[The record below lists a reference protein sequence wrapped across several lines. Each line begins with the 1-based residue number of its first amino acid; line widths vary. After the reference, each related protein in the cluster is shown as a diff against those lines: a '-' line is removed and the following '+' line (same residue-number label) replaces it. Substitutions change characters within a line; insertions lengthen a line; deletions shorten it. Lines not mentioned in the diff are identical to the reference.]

1 MRQVIERFTI
11 TTKIKQVCFEDG
23 GWYMKRCL
31 KWLSFALT
39 LTAVL
44 FCTAAM
50 AEIVDSGEFN
60 NITWT
65 LNDFGLLEL
74 SGTGGIS
81 FTSSSSVPWADY
93 YSSINE
99 VIIDNG
105 VTSIGLNAF
114 SDCSSL
120 TSITIPEGVTSIGDR
135 AFYNCSSLTSIT
147 IPDGVTSI
155 GDRAFEDCRKL
166 TSITIPDSVTSIG
179 DSAFS
184 CCSSLISI
192 TIPEGVTSIRY
203 GAFYDC
209 SSLTS
214 VTIPDSVTSIG
225 LIAFSGCS
233 SLTSITIPDGVTS
246 IGGNAFYGC
255 SSLTSITI
263 PDGVTSIGGGAFYN
277 CSAVRYAN
285 LGSNGAQ
292 SLSLAG
298 YTFRVPGTSYDL
310 RYLFS
315 DAEID
320 GLELTDAES
329 DITEIT
335 IPEGVTS
342 IGGSAFYGCSNLTSV
357 TIPDGVT
364 SIAGGAF
371 CNCSSLTSITIPDS
385 VTSIGGSAFSGC
397 SSLTSITIP
406 DSVTSIGDRAFYNCS
421 SLTSITIPDSVTS
434 IGKMAFYGCSLK
446 KVQISSMDINI
457 DLDAFELIN
466 YGYWDDEGIYQPLYY
481 PVFYCY
487 EMSDAEV
494 YADTHGFPKVLLD
507 GVEPGEYTS
516 IEMPEKLTIV
526 FSGTTQLPIIIFP
539 DLPGQN
545 VILTSSNENVVTVDE
560 NGTLT
565 PVSTGTAK
573 ITATVRGVSAQ
584 TLVTVAPRI
593 RSFNIPDTVYVMK
606 KRTADVPI
614 SFTPASAL
622 VFYHTRSGT
631 PRLLLL
637 MKGEF

>member
-1 MRQVIERFTI
+1 M
-11 TTKIKQVCFEDG
+11 
-23 GWYMKRCL
+23 
-31 KWLSFALT
+31 
-39 LTAVL
+39 
-44 FCTAAM
+44 
-50 AEIVDSGEFN
+50 
-60 NITWT
+60 
-65 LNDFGLLEL
+65 
-74 SGTGGIS
+74 
-81 FTSSSSVPWADY
+81 
-93 YSSINE
+93 
-99 VIIDNG
+99 
-105 VTSIGLNAF
+105 
-114 SDCSSL
+114 
-120 TSITIPEGVTSIGDR
+120 
-135 AFYNCSSLTSIT
+135 
-147 IPDGVTSI
+147 
-155 GDRAFEDCRKL
+155 
-166 TSITIPDSVTSIG
+166 
-179 DSAFS
+179 
-184 CCSSLISI
+184 
-192 TIPEGVTSIRY
+192 
-203 GAFYDC
+203 
-209 SSLTS
+209 
-214 VTIPDSVTSIG
+214 
-225 LIAFSGCS
+225 
-233 SLTSITIPDGVTS
+233 
-246 IGGNAFYGC
+246 
-255 SSLTSITI
+255 
-263 PDGVTSIGGGAFYN
+263 
-277 CSAVRYAN
+277 
-285 LGSNGAQ
+285 
-292 SLSLAG
+292 
-298 YTFRVPGTSYDL
+298 

-342 IGGSAFYGCSNLTSV
+342 IGGSAFYGCSNLTSVTIPDSVTSIGGSAFSGCSSLTSITIPEGVTSIGKWAFADCSNLTSV

-622 VFYHTRSGT
+622 VFLSYEIGDTSIASVDERGVLNGIELGTTTLTVSDSVSGT
-631 PRLLLL
+631 SKTVDVCTCYPVSAISFEKSSVTLAEGLSAQLTANVTMRDQSCVNQLVTFSSNNTGVATVDSVYGTVTGVS
-637 MKGEF
+637 KGTATITARSANGKTATCTVTVRTPNKLTLPAGLKAVPAEAFTATNADQYIIPSGVTSIGSKAFASLKIKGAMIKIPASVTTIPDDAFSGSDVVIWTTAGSPAAAWAEEHDVKWVK

>member
-1 MRQVIERFTI
+1 
-11 TTKIKQVCFEDG
+11 
-23 GWYMKRCL
+23 MKRCL

-357 TIPDGVT
+357 TIPD
-364 SIAGGAF
+364 
-371 CNCSSLTSITIPDS
+371 
-385 VTSIGGSAFSGC
+385 
-397 SSLTSITIP
+397 
-406 DSVTSIGDRAFYNCS
+406 SVTSIGDRAFYNCS